1 MVYLY
6 HTIQFKPFEV
16 HSSFIILK
24 GEGATEIVNVWNDYM
39 YYEMK
44 DECTFLINFNFI
56 GIYREIRL
64 CISCGVLTSVVM
76 CMYIH

>member
-24 GEGATEIVNVWNDYM
+24 GEGATEIVNV
-39 YYEMK
+39 
-44 DECTFLINFNFI
+44 
-56 GIYREIRL
+56 
-64 CISCGVLTSVVM
+64 
-76 CMYIH
+76 